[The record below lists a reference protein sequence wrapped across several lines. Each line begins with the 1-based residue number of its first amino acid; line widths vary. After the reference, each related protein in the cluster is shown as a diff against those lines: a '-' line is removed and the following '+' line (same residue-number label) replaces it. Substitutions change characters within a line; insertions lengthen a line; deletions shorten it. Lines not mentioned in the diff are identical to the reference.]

1 MNGGAILTGA
11 ALAMVTTEADDKGL
25 TDLES
30 NRNQHGQR
38 DSMNFSNGAGKISSI
53 EFFADGK
60 RINGPDN
67 ISFASGEAKNL
78 QNSNFKEE
86 LLNSSASRS

>member
-1 MNGGAILTGA
+1 
-11 ALAMVTTEADDKGL
+11 
-25 TDLES
+25 
-30 NRNQHGQR
+30 
-38 DSMNFSNGAGKISSI
+38 MNFSNGAGKISSI

-60 RINGPDN
+60 QINGPDN

-78 QNSNFKEE
+78 QNSNFKED